1 MADKRES
8 NGLSWRGGFTL
19 IELLV
24 VVAIIALLVSVLLPA
39 LAAAR
44 EQARGAYCL
53 SNLRQLGMASS
64 YYVGDWN
71 GFLPTYNLEGGHI
84 SGEDPN
90 IPVGQSHH
98 LMTRLDP
105 YIRRVFSRGADQD
118 TSNVWRCPSDN
129 WLFGRA
135 PSSTAHTSSYEVS
148 IHKTTWLTTDPPY
161 NIPMPRNIS
170 DYPKPAYNDAWFRPW
185 GPLRHTSNEPFIRDS
200 NWSNN
205 RGCFIHRGGFNVLFL
220 DWHAKWYIETGES
233 YYARNY

>member
-19 IELLV
+19 IE
-24 VVAIIALLVSVLLPA
+24 LLVSVLLPA

-53 SNLRQLGMASS
+53 SNLRQLGMASG
-64 YYVGDWN
+64 YYVNEWDGY
-71 GFLPTYNLEGGHI
+71 LPTYNLKGGHI

-148 IHKTTWLTTDPPY
+148 TSKTTY
-161 NIPMPRNIS
+161 AKFIPGEPDLVRMPRKIS
-170 DYPKPAYNDAWFRPW
+170 DYPKPEYWDTTLWIRYFA
-185 GPLRHTSNEPFIRDS
+185 LRHTSNEPFIRDS
-200 NWSNN
+200 NWNN
-205 RGCFIHRGGFNVLFL
+205 HAEGSVIHRGGFNVLFL
-220 DWHAKWYIETGES
+220 DWHARWYIETGES
-233 YYARNY
+233 YWARNY